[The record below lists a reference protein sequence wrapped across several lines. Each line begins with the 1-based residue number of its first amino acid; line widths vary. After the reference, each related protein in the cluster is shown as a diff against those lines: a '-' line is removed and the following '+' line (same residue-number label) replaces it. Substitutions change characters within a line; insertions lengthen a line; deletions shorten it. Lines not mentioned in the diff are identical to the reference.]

1 MRQRIDHLEGL
12 VKKLI
17 AERQN
22 TSPPR
27 NNLNTADTNATSNGA
42 AVPASDVLQVA
53 GPSKTV
59 TDGVRSMYLNA
70 NDWQAVLQ
78 EVL

>member
-12 VKKLI
+12 VKRLI
-17 AERQN
+17 AERLN
-22 TSPPR
+22 PSPPR
-27 NNLNTADTNATSNGA
+27 NNMTDANETSKAA

-59 TDGVRSMYLNA
+59 TDGVRSMYQNA